1 MVMNILF
8 VTGLVI
14 LASFFARIVDVYRKK
29 EKRAQA
35 YRMSFRETLDLT
47 DIPIVTFKCGEKKL
61 NFLLDTGASD
71 SIINKSVTD
80 DIKHSPTG
88 VRNTIYGSDG
98 NKEEVDIT
106 SIDITYRDKT
116 YSEEFY
122 VKDLDAAFSNLKSDF
137 GVNLS
142 GVLGSSFFQKY
153 KYIIDFDEMAAY
165 NMI

>member
-8 VTGLVI
+8 VIGLVI
-14 LASFFARIVDVYRKK
+14 LASFFAKIVDIYRKK

-35 YRMSFRETLDLT
+35 CRMSFRETLDLT

-71 SIINKSVTD
+71 SIINKSVTN

-116 YSEEFY
+116 YSEKFY
-122 VKDLDAAFSNLKSDF
+122 VKDLDAAFSNLKSDL
-137 GVNLS
+137 GVNLH
-142 GVLGSSFFQKY
+142 GILGSSFFQKY
-153 KYIIDFDEMAAY
+153 RYIIDFEELAAY
-165 NMI
+165 SVV